1 MNGQALVTGAAGFVG
16 SHLAE
21 QLLEEGWQV
30 VGVDCFTDYYARS
43 IKEDNLAALRT
54 HPRFAFVEADLV
66 TCDLA
71 PLLEGVQVIFH
82 QAGQAGVRA
91 SWGAEFDHYVL
102 NNIQSTQRL
111 LEEVKGRPLHR
122 FVYASSSSIY
132 GDVDDL
138 PVTEGT
144 LPRPI
149 SPYGVTKL
157 AAEHL
162 CTLYHINYGLP
173 TVCLRY
179 FTVYG
184 PRQRP
189 DMAFHKLIRAMLE
202 EKPFPVYGDGLQT
215 RDFTYV
221 ADIVQANIR
230 AIDAPCGRV
239 FNIGGGSRV
248 TVNEVIA
255 TLEELT
261 GKSARLERQ
270 NRQAGDVRHTWA
282 DTSAARN
289 AFGFV
294 PQVSLREGLA
304 REVDWLQRSGS

>member
-1 MNGQALVTGAAGFVG
+1 MNGTALVTGAAGFIG

-21 QLLEEGWQV
+21 QLLDEGWHV
-30 VGVDCFTDYYARS
+30 IGVDCFTDYYARS
-43 IKEDNLAALRT
+43 IKESNLATFRA
-54 HPRFAFVEADLV
+54 HPHFAFVEADLV

-71 PLLEGVQVIFH
+71 PLLEGAEVVFH

-91 SWGAEFDHYVL
+91 SWGAEFDHYTL
-102 NNIQSTQRL
+102 NNIQATQRL
-111 LEEVKGRPLHR
+111 LEEAKGHALHR
-122 FVYASSSSIY
+122 FIYASSSSIY

-138 PVTEGT
+138 PVTEKT

-162 CTLYHINYGLP
+162 CTLYHTNYGVP
-173 TVCLRY
+173 SVCLRY

-189 DMAFHKLIRAMLE
+189 DMAFHKLIRAMLRDE
-202 EKPFPVYGDGLQT
+202 PFPVYGDGLQT

-221 ADIVQANIR
+221 ADIVQANICAVEAPSGR
-230 AIDAPCGRV
+230 A
-239 FNIGGGSRV
+239 FNVGGGSRV
-248 TVNEVIA
+248 TVNEIIA
-255 TLEELT
+255 SLEELI
-261 GKSARLERQ
+261 GRPARLVRQ
-270 NRQAGDVRHTWA
+270 SRQAGDVRHTWA
-282 DTSAARN
+282 DTSAARS

-294 PQVSLREGLA
+294 PRVSLREGLA
-304 REVDWLQRSGS
+304 REVDWLRSVL

>member
-1 MNGQALVTGAAGFVG
+1 VI
-16 SHLAE
+16 
-21 QLLEEGWQV
+21 
-30 VGVDCFTDYYARS
+30 GVDCFTDYYARS
-43 IKEDNLAALRT
+43 IKESNLAPFRS
-54 HPRFAFVEADLV
+54 HPRFTFVEADLAS
-66 TCDLA
+66 CDLA
-71 PLLEGVQVIFH
+71 PLLEGAEIVFH

-91 SWGAEFDHYVL
+91 SWGAEFDRYLL
-102 NNIQSTQRL
+102 NNVQATQRL
-111 LEEVKGRPLHR
+111 FEKAKNCALHR

-132 GDVDDL
+132 GYVDDL
-138 PVTEGT
+138 PVTEET
-144 LPRPI
+144 LPRPV

-162 CTLYHINYGLP
+162 CTLYHINYGVP

-189 DMAFHKLIRAMLE
+189 DMAFHKLIRAMLQD
-202 EKPFPVYGDGLQT
+202 KPFPVYGDGLQT

-230 AIDAPCGRV
+230 AVDAPSGRV
-239 FNIGGGSRV
+239 FNIGGGSRA
-248 TVNEVIA
+248 TLNEVIA
-255 TLEELT
+255 SLEELI

-270 NRQAGDVRHTWA
+270 SRQAGDVRHTWA

-289 AFGFV
+289 AFGFA
-294 PQVSLREGLA
+294 PRVSLREGLA
-304 REVDWLQRSGS
+304 REVDWLQRSAP